1 MQWFDLTKLKGNMFL
16 TKTEISA
23 QHLDMFKKGFL
34 FRKKFERGSGG
45 EIEAISVL
53 FGVQRKRA
61 TRLTASI
68 NQNISAVRNCV
79 VKQNHGR
86 T

>member
-1 MQWFDLTKLKGNMFL
+1 MFL

-34 FRKKFERGSGG
+34 SPLRKKFERGSGG
-45 EIEAISVL
+45 EIEAISEL

-61 TRLTASI
+61 ARLTASI

-79 VKQNHGR
+79 VKQNHG
-86 T
+86 TT